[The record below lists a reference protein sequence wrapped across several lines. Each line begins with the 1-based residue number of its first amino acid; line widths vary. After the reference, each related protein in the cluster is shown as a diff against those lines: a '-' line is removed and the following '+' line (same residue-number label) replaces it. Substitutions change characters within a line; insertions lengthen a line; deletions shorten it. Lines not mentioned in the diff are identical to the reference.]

1 MDATGVT
8 VAIVADDLTG
18 AMDSAAPFAACGLE
32 TRVVLQRHAVDDL
45 INTRPRVIAVTTESR
60 HLAPRGA
67 TDAVK
72 QAVAALAK
80 CQPWLLFKKIDS
92 TLRGNVAQEV
102 IAALAA
108 SGRRHALI
116 APAVPSQERVMRG
129 GEMYVHG
136 APLSKTAFGKDASS
150 NARHRPLAYVLRELE
165 AGITV
170 HEVAANVVP
179 VLSDARGLHCYIC
192 DCAIEADLD
201 LIARLGVA
209 QAEHVLMVGAA
220 GIAEALARILGAA
233 AMGSVPQMRLQ
244 GTVLFVVGSRTQES
258 VGQAAAIEEQGAV
271 AFTLPVTGG
280 QLEIAKPL
288 EFFGSGGRIPE
299 MTVLRV
305 EPGTN
310 GDAEQIASGLGEVVA
325 RLASNISL
333 AALVLIGGDTA
344 QAVLRALGV
353 CTINVAGLLTSGI
366 PIGDVA
372 YAGRKLTVVTKA
384 GGFGDVAVF
393 TSIVRKLKST

>member
-1 MDATGVT
+1 VDATGVT

-32 TRVVLQRHAVDDL
+32 TRIMLQRHAFDDL

-72 QAVAALAK
+72 QAIAALAK

-116 APAVPSQERVMRG
+116 APAVPSQGRVMHG

-136 APLSKTAFGKDASS
+136 TPLSKTAFGKDALF
-150 NARHRPLAYVLRELE
+150 NARYRPLAHILRELE

-192 DCAIEADLD
+192 DCSIESDLD

-209 QAEHVLMVGAA
+209 KAEHVLMVGAA
-220 GIAEALARILGAA
+220 GIAEALARILGTAVI
-233 AMGSVPQMRLQ
+233 GSVSERIPQ

-258 VGQAAAIEEQGAV
+258 VGQATAIEERGAV

-280 QLEIAKPL
+280 QLEIANRL
-288 EFFGSGGRIPE
+288 EFFGSGGRVPE
-299 MTVLRV
+299 TMVLRV
-305 EPGTN
+305 EPVAN
-310 GDAEQIASGLGEVVA
+310 GDAEQIARGLGEVVA
-325 RLASNISL
+325 RLASHISL

-366 PIGDVA
+366 AVGDVE
-372 YAGRKLTVVTKA
+372 YAGRKLAVVTKA
-384 GGFGDVAVF
+384 GGFGDVDVF
-393 TSIVRKLKST
+393 TSIVRKLKGT